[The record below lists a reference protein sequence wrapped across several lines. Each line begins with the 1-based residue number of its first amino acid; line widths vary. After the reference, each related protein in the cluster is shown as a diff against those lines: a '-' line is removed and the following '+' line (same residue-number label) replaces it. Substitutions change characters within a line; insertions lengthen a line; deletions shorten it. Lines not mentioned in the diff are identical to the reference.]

1 MAARARYVHEEV
13 AEREGAVV
21 SEDTREPVEPFLES
35 EEAAEEFVESG
46 ADEKAL
52 AAEVVEAE
60 VAEPETGLT
69 MGDALSMYLQEMDA
83 VDLFSAEEEVE
94 KAKAVFAAKAEVV
107 EVMGKMRVLNDDT
120 DVSDAKVRHALT
132 VLEQASRKARRD
144 PAYARRVKRELGLA
158 PVEIGGALRR
168 LRAAQRELVLRRNE
182 FVEANLRLVVKIAN
196 RYRTRLLPTQ
206 DLIQEGNLGLIR
218 AVEKFDYRKGFKFS
232 SYATWWIHQSII
244 RAIAEKSKLIK
255 VPVYLN
261 DRIRR
266 LDRESRRLSIELE
279 KEPCVDDLAKSMGVN
294 ERDVLGLIQMSREP
308 VSLESQL
315 TDMEEIVL
323 GDVLE
328 DQRVDRTD
336 ETLLRNVMFEEIEE
350 ALRSLSPKEEMIL
363 RMRFG
368 IGVEAEYTLE
378 EIGNV
383 FGISRERV
391 RQIVEKS
398 LRKLRRPSRTEAMQ
412 NCCAN

>member
-1 MAARARYVHEEV
+1 MTARAKYVHDEI
-13 AEREGAVV
+13 ADLDGTGV
-21 SEDTREPVEPFLES
+21 SEDSREPAAEPFLES
-35 EEAAEEFVESG
+35 EETAGEPEPEAIAV
-46 ADEKAL
+46 
-52 AAEVVEAE
+52 AEVVAE
-60 VAEPETGLT
+60 VTEPESVGSLA
-69 MGDALSMYLQEMDA
+69 DALSMYLQEMDA

-94 KAKAVFAAKAEVV
+94 KAKLVFAAKAQVV
-107 EVMGKMRVLNDDT
+107 DVLGKMRMMGEET
-120 DVSDAKVRHALT
+120 DVTDAKVRTAVT
-132 VLEQASRKARRD
+132 VLERALRKARRNQD
-144 PAYARRVKRELGLA
+144 YARKVKKEVGLA
-158 PVEIGGALRR
+158 PEEMSGALRR
-168 LRAAQRELVLRRNE
+168 LRAAARELVLRRNE

-279 KEPCVDDLAKSMGVN
+279 KEPRVHELAKSMGVE
-294 ERDVLGLIQMSREP
+294 EREVLGLIQMSREP

-368 IGVEAEYTLE
+368 IGMESEYTLE

-398 LRKLRRPSRTEAMQ
+398 LRKLRHPTRTEAMQ